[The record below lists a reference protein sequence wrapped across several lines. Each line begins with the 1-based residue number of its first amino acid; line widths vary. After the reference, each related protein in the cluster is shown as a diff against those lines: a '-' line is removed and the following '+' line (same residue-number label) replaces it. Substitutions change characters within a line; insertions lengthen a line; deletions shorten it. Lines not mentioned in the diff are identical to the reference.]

1 MCFEIMDEDFRFR
14 YHHPLPNFYKV
25 SNPAN
30 PKTQIDNSVLKDL
43 EKLAA
48 ENNCAGISYSKLSD
62 DFRKE
67 WNIDF
72 DNVIIFKY
80 LMSPEILEMNRSKLK
95 CKLIDDEF
103 QEIGR
108 KMYGFA
114 DFLRKKGFGAELL
127 NPLDDKISL
136 RAIAMQSNDAVI
148 TRSNMCLFKE
158 GLNIG
163 FFMIHTSI
171 ENLPFKQE
179 NDMCWVGEF
188 CKTCGKCIRKC
199 PENAFDE
206 NELVLRKVCT
216 AHREGCSQCMLVCPF
231 YKKGYIKI
239 KQKYDKRVAKK
250 RG

>member
-1 MCFEIMDEDFRFR
+1 
-14 YHHPLPNFYKV
+14 
-25 SNPAN
+25 
-30 PKTQIDNSVLKDL
+30 
-43 EKLAA
+43 
-48 ENNCAGISYSKLSD
+48 
-62 DFRKE
+62 
-67 WNIDF
+67 
-72 DNVIIFKY
+72 
-80 LMSPEILEMNRSKLK
+80 
-95 CKLIDDEF
+95 
-103 QEIGR
+103 
-108 KMYGFA
+108 MYGFA
-114 DFLRKKGFGAELL
+114 DFLRKNGFSAELL

-179 NDMCWVGEF
+179 NDLCWVREF

>member
-80 LMSPEILEMNRSKLK
+80 LMSPEILEMESSKLK
-95 CKLIDDEF
+95 CKLTDDEF
-103 QEIGR
+103 IITQTNKGEPAVINKKAPSGKAYVEIARRILGENVDVTIPG
-108 KMYGFA
+108 K
-114 DFLRKKGFGAELL
+114 DEKFLDKIKNVFRKK
-127 NPLDDKISL
+127 
-136 RAIAMQSNDAVI
+136 
-148 TRSNMCLFKE
+148 
-158 GLNIG
+158 
-163 FFMIHTSI
+163 
-171 ENLPFKQE
+171 
-179 NDMCWVGEF
+179 
-188 CKTCGKCIRKC
+188 
-199 PENAFDE
+199 
-206 NELVLRKVCT
+206 
-216 AHREGCSQCMLVCPF
+216 
-231 YKKGYIKI
+231 
-239 KQKYDKRVAKK
+239 
-250 RG
+250 

>member
-80 LMSPEILEMNRSKLK
+80 LMSPEILEMDQSKL
-95 CKLIDDEF
+95 
-103 QEIGR
+103 
-108 KMYGFA
+108 
-114 DFLRKKGFGAELL
+114 
-127 NPLDDKISL
+127 
-136 RAIAMQSNDAVI
+136 
-148 TRSNMCLFKE
+148 
-158 GLNIG
+158 
-163 FFMIHTSI
+163 
-171 ENLPFKQE
+171 
-179 NDMCWVGEF
+179 
-188 CKTCGKCIRKC
+188 
-199 PENAFDE
+199 
-206 NELVLRKVCT
+206 
-216 AHREGCSQCMLVCPF
+216 
-231 YKKGYIKI
+231 
-239 KQKYDKRVAKK
+239 
-250 RG
+250 

>member
-43 EKLAA
+43 ERLAA

-80 LMSPEILEMNRSKLK
+80 LMSPEILEMDQSKLK

-114 DFLRKKGFGAELL
+114 DFLRKNEFSAELL

-158 GLNIG
+158 G
-163 FFMIHTSI
+163 
-171 ENLPFKQE
+171 
-179 NDMCWVGEF
+179 
-188 CKTCGKCIRKC
+188 
-199 PENAFDE
+199 
-206 NELVLRKVCT
+206 
-216 AHREGCSQCMLVCPF
+216 
-231 YKKGYIKI
+231 
-239 KQKYDKRVAKK
+239 
-250 RG
+250 